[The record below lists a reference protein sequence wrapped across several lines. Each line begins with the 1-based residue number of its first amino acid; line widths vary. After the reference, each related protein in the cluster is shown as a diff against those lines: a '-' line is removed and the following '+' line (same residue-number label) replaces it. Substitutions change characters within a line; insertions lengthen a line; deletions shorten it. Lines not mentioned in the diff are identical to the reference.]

1 MDNLK
6 VGEGF
11 LPGLFGKKRPAT
23 GGSSSSD
30 SRDGKKKGTPTPN
43 SFLMRIPATPRNHFI
58 AMAAEFVGT
67 FLFL

>member
-11 LPGLFGKKRPAT
+11 LPGLFGKRPAT
-23 GGSSSSD
+23 GGSSSSE
-30 SRDGKKKGTPTPN
+30 SRDEEKKKGVTPN
-43 SFLMRIPATPRNHFI
+43 RFLMRIPATPRNHFI